1 MRWRIRSQL
10 LLPLLLLLLGV
21 LGLSVWMAFAAANHA
36 RGQIE
41 TRVRDVGRLLSEG
54 KFPLAPLGQN
64 HVLLWVKQ
72 LSGADYLLV
81 RHNDKR
87 ISTLEVE
94 PERLPPPEALSDDW
108 QTFHLGMPVR
118 AGGQTYLCS
127 GIQLLRG
134 DNPGDTL
141 YILYPES
148 LWRDA
153 LWEAVWPFLVLG
165 GSVGAASVA
174 LAIGLGQGLS
184 RRIRE
189 LERRTRLIAAG
200 DFSPMPLPSRHDEIR
215 DLAQSVNEMAQRLA
229 QFQETTQRTER
240 LRLLGQV
247 SGGLAHQLRNGL
259 TGVRLATQLF
269 VRECPPSTDTAALD
283 VALRQL
289 TLLETNLKRFL
300 DLGRDGNGRRERCSL
315 PALVSEAVELVRPQ
329 CRHAG
334 IDLRWQPPPGDMAL
348 LGDAGRLGQL
358 ILNVLGNA
366 VEAAGP
372 GGAVEVTLRVCPVIS
387 PLPCTQGRG
396 VGGERCI
403 PLPLTPTPLP
413 RSTGREGLQ
422 GPALSQESR
431 LAPEPPVVVLE
442 VLDSGP
448 GPAPEVAERLFEPF
462 VTGKPEGVGLGL
474 AVARQVAE
482 AHGGRIAWHR
492 KGDRTCFCIELPL
505 GERGCDGGKMRE

>member
-21 LGLSVWMAFAAANHA
+21 LGLSVWMALAAANHA
-36 RGQIE
+36 RRQIE
-41 TRVRDVGRLLSEG
+41 TRVRNVGQLLSEG

-64 HVLLWVKQ
+64 HILLWVKQ

-81 RHNDKR
+81 KPNGKR

-94 PERLPPPEALSDDW
+94 PESLPPPEAVSDDW
-108 QTFHLGMPVR
+108 QTFRLGPPIR
-118 AGGQTYLCS
+118 AGQQTYLCS

-134 DNPGDTL
+134 DNPGDIL

-153 LWEAVWPFLVLG
+153 LWEAIWPFLVLG
-165 GSVGAASVA
+165 GSAGAASVA
-174 LAIGLGQGLS
+174 LAVGLGQGLS

-189 LERRTRLIAAG
+189 LERRTRLIAGG
-200 DFSPMPLPSRHDEIR
+200 DFSPMPLPSRQDEIR

-229 QFQETTQRTER
+229 QFQETAQRTER

-247 SGGLAHQLRNGL
+247 GGGLAHQLRNGL
-259 TGVRLATQLF
+259 TGVRLAVQLF
-269 VRECPPSTDTAALD
+269 VRECPASTDTAALD

-300 DLGRDGNGRRERCSL
+300 DLGRDGDGRRERCS
-315 PALVSEAVELVRPQ
+315 PAALVGEAVELLRPQ

-334 IDLRWQPPPGDMAL
+334 IDLRWQSPPGDSIL

-372 GGAVEVTLRVCPVIS
+372 GGMVQMSLAEET
-387 PLPCTQGRG
+387 
-396 VGGERCI
+396 
-403 PLPLTPTPLP
+403 
-413 RSTGREGLQ
+413 
-422 GPALSQESR
+422 R
-431 LAPEPPVVVLE
+431 LAPQPPVVVLE
-442 VLDSGP
+442 VHDSGP
-448 GPAPEVAERLFEPF
+448 GPTPDVADRLFEPF

-482 AHGGRIAWHR
+482 AHGGGITWSR
-492 KGDRTCFCIELPL
+492 KGDRTCFRIELPL
-505 GERGCDGGKMRE
+505 SGA

>member
-21 LGLSVWMAFAAANHA
+21 LGVSVWMAFAAANHA
-36 RGQIE
+36 RQQIE
-41 TRVRDVGRLLSEG
+41 LRVRNVAQILSEG
-54 KFPLAPLGQN
+54 KFPLAPLAQN
-64 HVLLWVKQ
+64 HILLWVKQ

-81 RHNDKR
+81 KQDGRR
-87 ISTLEVE
+87 ISTLDVE
-94 PERLPPPEALSDDW
+94 PESLPSSAEVSEDWRTLRLGPPI
-108 QTFHLGMPVR
+108 R
-118 AGGQTYLCS
+118 AGEESYLCS
-127 GIQLLRG
+127 SLRLVRG
-134 DNPGDTL
+134 DNAGDVL

-153 LWEAVWPFLVLG
+153 LWEAIWPFLILG

-184 RRIRE
+184 RRIRD

-200 DFSPMPLPSRHDEIR
+200 DFSPMPLPRRNDEIR
-215 DLAQSVNEMAQRLA
+215 DLAQSINEMTQRLA
-229 QFQETTQRTER
+229 QYQETTQRTER

-259 TGVRLATQLF
+259 TGVRLALQLF
-269 VRECPPSTDTAALD
+269 VRECAEATDTAALD

-300 DLGRDGNGRRERCSL
+300 DLGREADGRRECCSL
-315 PALVSEAVELVRPQ
+315 PALLHEAVELVRPQ

-334 IDLRWQPPPGDMAL
+334 IELRWQSPPGEL
-348 LGDAGRLGQL
+348 SVRGDSGRLGQL
-358 ILNVLGNA
+358 ILNLLGNA
-366 VEAAGP
+366 IEAAGP
-372 GGAVEVTLRVCPVIS
+372 GGIVQVTLA
-387 PLPCTQGRG
+387 
-396 VGGERCI
+396 E
-403 PLPLTPTPLP
+403 
-413 RSTGREGLQ
+413 EK
-422 GPALSQESR
+422 ALGSQ
-431 LAPEPPVVVLE
+431 PPVVVVE

-448 GPAPEVAERLFEPF
+448 GPRAEVAHRLFELF

-482 AHGGRIAWHR
+482 AHGGSIRWQR
-492 KGDRTCFCIELPL
+492 KDGWTCFRVELPQL
-505 GERGCDGGKMRE
+505 CANGSETLADARGSEKQVNVS

>member
-36 RGQIE
+36 RQQIE
-41 TRVRDVGRLLSEG
+41 TRVRNVGQLLGEG
-54 KFPLAPLGQN
+54 KFPLQDN
-64 HVLLWVKQ
+64 VLTWVKQ
-72 LSGADYLLV
+72 LSGADYVLIREKEKGGL
-81 RHNDKR
+81 
-87 ISTLEVE
+87 IGTLQVE
-94 PERLPPPEALSDDW
+94 PQRLPPAEEVRDDW
-108 QTFHLGMPVR
+108 NTFRLGPPIRV
-118 AGGQTYLCS
+118 GEETFLCS
-127 GIQLLRG
+127 GLHLQTG
-134 DNPGDTL
+134 PNAGDTL

-165 GSVGAASVA
+165 VSAGVASVA

-200 DFSPMPLPSRHDEIR
+200 DFSPMPLPRRNDEIQ
-215 DLAQSVNEMAQRLA
+215 DLARSVNEMAQRLA
-229 QFQETTQRTER
+229 QFQETSRRTER

-259 TGVRLATQLF
+259 TGARLAVQLF
-269 VRECPPSTDTAALD
+269 VRECAEPIDTAALD

-300 DLGRDGNGRRERCSL
+300 DLGRDGDGQRERCSL
-315 PALVSEAVELVRPQ
+315 TALLDEAVELLRPQ

-334 IDLRWQPPPGDMAL
+334 IELHWQRPADECIL
-348 LGDAGRLGQL
+348 LGDVGRLGQL

-372 GGAVEVTLRVCPVIS
+372 GGTVRVVLKS
-387 PLPCTQGRG
+387 
-396 VGGERCI
+396 E
-403 PLPLTPTPLP
+403 TPL
-413 RSTGREGLQ
+413 
-422 GPALSQESR
+422 
-431 LAPEPPVVVLE
+431 APSAEIVVLE
-442 VLDSGP
+442 VCDSGP
-448 GPAPEVAERLFEPF
+448 GPAPEIADRLFEPF

-482 AHGGRIAWHR
+482 AHGGRIGWSRA
-492 KGDRTCFCIELPL
+492 GDWTCFRIELPL
-505 GERGCDGGKMRE
+505 AGELAGISARG